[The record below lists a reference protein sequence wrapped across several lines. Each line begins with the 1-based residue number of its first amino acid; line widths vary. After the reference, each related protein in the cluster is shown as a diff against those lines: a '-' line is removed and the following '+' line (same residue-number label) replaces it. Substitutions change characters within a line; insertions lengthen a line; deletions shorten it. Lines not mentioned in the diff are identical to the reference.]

1 VTIKGAGEGREGRV
15 VLDRAPDGQR
25 DPPTGDEHAMGL
37 AQRAGLVGEELQ
49 ALLTADQVEG
59 CVGQRQ
65 PGRVRGVPLDG
76 RAATGPRTRSAGC
89 SSPTAPA
96 SVAALVLR
104 VRRARGVERLQL
116 TALLGLAYAGA
127 VLVLG
132 QLAGRDR
139 DNLAVAGA
147 TLTVAALAQ
156 PARRRI
162 QAAVDRG
169 FNRRRYDAAQTIA
182 VFSTR
187 LREEVDLDTLTAE
200 LCTAASQTMEP
211 RSVSLWPRPRA
222 TGAIPTGHP

>member
-1 VTIKGAGEGREGRV
+1 
-15 VLDRAPDGQR
+15 
-25 DPPTGDEHAMGL
+25 MGL

-162 QAAVDRG
+162 QAAVDR
-169 FNRRRYDAAQTIA
+169 
-182 VFSTR
+182 VS
-187 LREEVDLDTLTAE
+187 
-200 LCTAASQTMEP
+200 TAAATTPP
-211 RSVSLWPRPRA
+211 RRSPCSAPGCGKRSTWTP
-222 TGAIPTGHP
+222 